1 MPKGFLSLFVG
12 LGFLVFAPVLFA
24 QPAEPP
30 ALAAGPGV
38 RDFMWAGGV
47 FVLVLATLIL
57 TLKAL
62 KRVGRFRAARG
73 RGAVFELRGVQAL
86 DNRKYLAAVAVDG
99 RLLIV
104 GVTPDRL
111 TPLGQWPLREEGAE
125 DGLNPAEAGDPD
137 LGFKLPDED
146 IPPDISVVGPAE
158 EPLK

>member
-1 MPKGFLSLFVG
+1 
-12 LGFLVFAPVLFA
+12 
-24 QPAEPP
+24 
-30 ALAAGPGV
+30 
-38 RDFMWAGGV
+38 MWAGGV
-47 FVLVLATLIL
+47 FVLVLAALIL

-62 KRVGRFRAARG
+62 KRVGRFRAGRG
-73 RGAVFELRGVQAL
+73 RGAVFELRGIQAL

-111 TPLGQWPLREEGAE
+111 TPLGQWPLREEDAE
-125 DGLNPAEAGDPD
+125 DGLDLARVQADGPD

-146 IPPDISVVGPAE
+146 APPDISIVGPAV